1 MTKSDL
7 KTGYIVTLRNG
18 NDYVVIL
25 DSVSDL
31 YKCDIIVNSKLNVW
45 DVLSVY
51 NEDLTNKEF
60 KALDIIKVE
69 IPYHPLA
76 FQNVSYKN
84 EKRKLLW
91 ERKEMSSKSNKEIM
105 QKAINTYGLENQM
118 IKTIE
123 ELAELSQNL
132 SKALIRLNSKSNT
145 TLSADLKSVNN
156 IFKEMTDADIM
167 LEIFE
172 RITDVDIMLE
182 QCKRIFECEDWV
194 QEMKNKKLQDLQNVL
209 KMDKE
214 E

>member
-1 MTKSDL
+1 MTKSEL

-51 NEDLTNKEF
+51 NEDLTHF
-60 KALDIIKVE
+60 YSPSRDIVKVE
-69 IPYHPLA
+69 EASHPYTFMDL
-76 FQNVSYKN
+76 NYDKGN
-84 EKRKLLW
+84 RKLLW

-123 ELAELSQNL
+123 ELSELSQNL

-156 IFKEMTDADIM
+156 IFEEMADV
-167 LEIFE
+167 E
-172 RITDVDIMLE
+172 IMLE
-182 QCKRIFECEDWV
+182 QCKMMR
-194 QEMKNKKLQDLQNVL
+194 LL
-209 KMDKE
+209 
-214 E
+214 

>member
-91 ERKEMSSKSNKEIM
+91 ERNEMSSKSDKEIM
-105 QKAINTYGLENQM
+105 QNAINTYGLENQM

-123 ELAELSQNL
+123 ELAELSQSL
-132 SKALIRLNSKSNT
+132 SKALVRLNSKSDK

-156 IFKEMTDADIM
+156 IFEEMADVEIM
-167 LEIFE
+167 I
-172 RITDVDIMLE
+172 E
-182 QCKRIFECEDWV
+182 QCKMMFKC
-194 QEMKNKKLQDLQNVL
+194 
-209 KMDKE
+209 KE
-214 E
+214 EVQNWKEKKISRLAERLKNE

>member
-132 SKALIRLNSKSNT
+132 SKALIRLNSKSDK

-156 IFKEMTDADIM
+156 IFEEMADVEIM
-167 LEIFE
+167 I
-172 RITDVDIMLE
+172 E
-182 QCKRIFECEDWV
+182 QCKMMFKC
-194 QEMKNKKLQDLQNVL
+194 
-209 KMDKE
+209 KE
-214 E
+214 EVQNWKEKKISRLAKRLENE

>member
-1 MTKSDL
+1 MTKSEL

-18 NDYVVIL
+18 SEYIVML

-156 IFKEMTDADIM
+156 IFEEMADV
-167 LEIFE
+167 E
-172 RITDVDIMLE
+172 IMLE
-182 QCKRIFECEDWV
+182 QCKMMFECETEVQDWK
-194 QEMKNKKLQDLQNVL
+194 EKKIARLAERLKN
-209 KMDKE
+209 E
-214 E
+214 

>member
-132 SKALIRLNSKSNT
+132 SKALIRLNSKSDK

-156 IFKEMTDADIM
+156 IFEEMADVEIM
-167 LEIFE
+167 IDNA
-172 RITDVDIMLE
+172 R
-182 QCKRIFECEDWV
+182 
-194 QEMKNKKLQDLQNVL
+194 
-209 KMDKE
+209 
-214 E
+214 

>member
-156 IFKEMTDADIM
+156 IFEEMADV
-167 LEIFE
+167 E
-172 RITDVDIMLE
+172 IMLE
-182 QCKRIFECEDWV
+182 QCKMMFECETEVQDWK
-194 QEMKNKKLQDLQNVL
+194 EKKIARLAKRLEND
-209 KMDKE
+209 
-214 E
+214 

>member
-1 MTKSDL
+1 MTKSEL

-18 NDYVVIL
+18 SEYIVML

-132 SKALIRLNSKSNT
+132 SKALIRLNSKSDK

-156 IFKEMTDADIM
+156 IFEEMADV
-167 LEIFE
+167 E
-172 RITDVDIMLE
+172 IMLE
-182 QCKRIFECEDWV
+182 QCKMMFECETEVQDWK
-194 QEMKNKKLQDLQNVL
+194 EKKIARLAERLKN
-209 KMDKE
+209 E
-214 E
+214 

>member
-1 MTKSDL
+1 MTKSEL

-123 ELAELSQNL
+123 ELSELSQSL
-132 SKALIRLNSKSNT
+132 SKALIRLNSKSDT

-156 IFKEMTDADIM
+156 IFEEMADV
-167 LEIFE
+167 E
-172 RITDVDIMLE
+172 IMLE
-182 QCKRIFECEDWV
+182 QCKMMFECETEVQDWK
-194 QEMKNKKLQDLQNVL
+194 EKKIARLAKRLEND
-209 KMDKE
+209 
-214 E
+214 

>member
-123 ELAELSQNL
+123 ELSELSQNL

-156 IFKEMTDADIM
+156 IFEEMADVEIM
-167 LEIFE
+167 I
-172 RITDVDIMLE
+172 E
-182 QCKRIFECEDWV
+182 QCKMMFKC
-194 QEMKNKKLQDLQNVL
+194 
-209 KMDKE
+209 KE
-214 E
+214 EVQNWKEKKISRLAERLKNE